1 LRFLGLRTNWLIVA
15 MQFFSKFKKVFKKTG
30 CSLNL
35 ALNKQLHP
43 KGSGSLITALTG
55 VKQTLLLS

>member
-1 LRFLGLRTNWLIVA
+1 FLGLRTNWLIVA
-15 MQFFSKFKKVFKKTG
+15 MQFFSKFKKVLKKTG

-35 ALNKQLHP
+35 APNKQLHP
-43 KGSGSLITALTG
+43 NGSGSLITALAG